1 MTRNTT
7 DSDQHTAKA
16 TESGTPASLI
26 AMGRTLLSQGRS
38 AEAAACF
45 RRIAELSNATPH
57 DINLAGNLLLELGDA
72 RGAEDCYR
80 KAVARDSG
88 IVESHCN
95 LGFARVAI
103 GDLEGAVTAYNEA
116 LRLFP
121 DHHDALAGLASVL
134 ERQGEYDRSYAL
146 VTSIISTNPAHPHA
160 ILTFAYLSHRFD
172 RERDAVT
179 LLRQLLDR
187 PDITAQCRAQV
198 FFALGK
204 LLDSLGDYD
213 AAFHNYREGNA
224 LKRYPYDR
232 QQHETGIAQLQS
244 AFSPQFMARAP
255 RAANRSE
262 VPIFIVGMARSGTS
276 LVEQILA
283 SHPEIH
289 GAGELENI
297 TLLANELF
305 RSVGGGISYPQCI
318 DNASQDL
325 LDKLSRQHLAYL
337 NTISQG
343 TARVTDKLP
352 GNIYNLGLI
361 DLLFPGARVIHVM
374 RDPLDTC
381 LSCYF
386 QNFVVGHYYSYDLA
400 HVGTY
405 YRNYLRM
412 MAHWRR
418 VIRIP
423 ILEIRYEDLVADL
436 ENVSRR
442 LVGFCGLDWSA
453 QCLRFSDNTRSVAT
467 ASYEQVR
474 QPIYTRSVGRWQ
486 HYDRYLE
493 PLREAL
499 GTAANGQRGDYP

>member
-7 DSDQHTAKA
+7 DSDQHKAKV
-16 TESGTPASLI
+16 TEGGTPASLM
-26 AMGRTLLSQGRS
+26 AMGRTLQSQGRS

-45 RRIAELSNATPH
+45 RRVSELSDATSH

-72 RGAEDCYR
+72 RGAEGCYR

-88 IVESHCN
+88 VVESHCN
-95 LGFARVAI
+95 LGFARVII
-103 GDLEGAVTAYNEA
+103 GDLEGSVTAYNEA

-121 DHHDALAGLASVL
+121 DHHDALAGLAAAL
-134 ERQGEYDRSYAL
+134 ERQGDYDRSYAL
-146 VTSIISTNPAHPHA
+146 VTSVISTSPAHPHA
-160 ILTFAYLSHRFD
+160 VLTFAYLSHRFN

-187 PDITAQCRAQV
+187 PDVTTQYRVQV

-232 QQHETGIAQLQS
+232 HQHQAAIEQLQS
-244 AFSPQFMARAP
+244 AFSPAFMAHAP

-262 VPIFIVGMARSGTS
+262 VPIFIVGMPRSGTS

-297 TLLANELF
+297 TQLANELF
-305 RSVGGGISYPQCI
+305 HGVGGGISYPQCVN
-318 DNASQDL
+318 NASQSL

-337 NTISQG
+337 NTVSPG
-343 TARVTDKLP
+343 AARVTDKLP

-400 HVGTY
+400 HVGAY

-423 ILEIRYEDLVADL
+423 ILEVRYEDLVADL
-436 ENVSRR
+436 ENVSRK
-442 LVGFCGLDWSA
+442 LIGFCGLDWSA

-474 QPIYTRSVGRWQ
+474 QPIYTRSVGRWR
-486 HYDRYLE
+486 HYDRYLG
-493 PLREAL
+493 PLRDAL
-499 GTAANGQRGDYP
+499 GIAADGQRGDFP